1 MILLWLLII
10 LIIGACLSWLFSRWS
25 DNLCRQTALAALAVD
40 WFLVLLLWVLEAGG
54 YPAARPL
61 IEWRGEWIPQI
72 GVSFHLM
79 ADGFSVL
86 LLVLAVLV
94 GFIAVAA
101 SWSEV
106 KQRVGFFHFNL
117 LLTIAG
123 IIGVFISLDLFLF
136 YFFWELMLVPMYFL
150 IFLWGKEKRTRAG
163 LIFFLYTQ
171 AGGLFMLIA
180 ILGLYFAHGQSTGFY
195 SFDYRELLNANIQS
209 PVLAFW
215 LMFGFF
221 IAFAVK
227 LPVVPA
233 HGWLPDAYTEAPT
246 AGSIILSGVMVKTA
260 AYGFLRFLIPL
271 FPAATAR
278 FTTAAFILAAV
289 GILYGAALAFAQK
302 DMKRYIAYSSIN
314 HVGFILLGAFAWN
327 QLALQGVMII
337 ILAHGLGM
345 SGLFL
350 LAGSLEERLQTRDLD
365 SMGGFWNLAP
375 RMGGIG
381 LFFALAALSLPG
393 LANFVGEFLVLLG
406 AYQVNPTLTIIA
418 ASGLVFSATYSL
430 WLVQHIFFGSEPKM
444 RDMPELG
451 LRETVIFGAL
461 MAGIVWLG
469 IYPQSF
475 LRTAAPALETIRS
488 ERGRKFEQAAPSATA
503 SAGNTDTPRVILPAE
518 VVK

>member
-10 LIIGACLSWLFSRWS
+10 LIIGACMSWLFSRWS
-25 DNLCRQTALAALAVD
+25 SDLCRQTALAALAAD
-40 WFLVLLLWVLEAGG
+40 WFLVLLLWVLKAGG
-54 YPAARPL
+54 YPAAQPL
-61 IEWRGEWIPQI
+61 MEWRGEWIPQI
-72 GVSFHLM
+72 GISFHLM

-86 LLVLAVLV
+86 LLVLAVFI

-101 SWSEV
+101 SWNEV
-106 KQRVGFFHFNL
+106 QQRVGFFHFNL

-123 IIGVFISLDLFLF
+123 IIGVFIALDLFLF

-150 IFLWGKEKRTRAG
+150 IFIWGHEKRTRAG

-180 ILGLYFAHGQSTGFY
+180 ILGLYFAHGRSTGFY
-195 SFDYRELLNANIQS
+195 SFDYMELLKANIHS
-209 PVLAFW
+209 PDLAFW

-221 IAFAVK
+221 VAFAVK

-233 HGWLPDAYTEAPT
+233 HGWLPEAYTEAPT

-260 AYGFLRFLIPL
+260 AYGFLRFLMPL
-271 FPAATAR
+271 FPEATAR
-278 FTTAAFILAAV
+278 FATAAFALAAI
-289 GILYGAALAFAQK
+289 GILYGAVLAFAQK

-337 ILAHGLGM
+337 ILAHGLGTA
-345 SGLFL
+345 GLFL
-350 LAGSLEERLQTRDLD
+350 LAGSLEERLRTRDLD
-365 SMGGFWNLAP
+365 TMGGFWNMAP

-406 AYQVNPTLTIIA
+406 AYQVNATLTIIA
-418 ASGLVFSATYSL
+418 AAGLVFSATYSL
-430 WLVQHIFFGSEPKM
+430 LLVQRIFFGAEARTTGVS
-444 RDMPELG
+444 ELG
-451 LRETVIFGAL
+451 FRETVIFAL
-461 MAGIVWLG
+461 LIAGIVWLG

-475 LRTAAPALETIRS
+475 LRTAGPALETIRS
-488 ERGRKFEQAAPSATA
+488 ARGSILQQPVSTTPEGGSDIPRIR
-503 SAGNTDTPRVILPAE
+503 SAGGG
-518 VVK
+518 

>member
-1 MILLWLLII
+1 
-10 LIIGACLSWLFSRWS
+10 LIIGACLSWLLSRWS
-25 DNLCRQTALAALAVD
+25 SDLCRQTALAALAAD
-40 WFLVLLLWVLEAGG
+40 WFLVLLLWVLKAGG
-54 YPAARPL
+54 YSAAQPL
-61 IEWRGEWIPQI
+61 MEWRGEWIPQI
-72 GVSFHLM
+72 GISFHLM

-86 LLVLAVLV
+86 LLVLAVLI

-101 SWSEV
+101 SWNEV
-106 KQRVGFFHFNL
+106 QQRVGFFHFNL

-123 IIGVFISLDLFLF
+123 IIGVFIALDLFLF

-150 IFLWGKEKRTRAG
+150 IFIWGHKKRTRAG

-180 ILGLYFAHGQSTGFY
+180 IIGLYFAHGRSAGFY
-195 SFDYRELLNANIQS
+195 SFDYTELLKANVQS
-209 PVLAFW
+209 PELAFW

-221 IAFAVK
+221 VAFAVK

-260 AYGFLRFLIPL
+260 AYGFIRFLIPL
-271 FPAATAR
+271 FPEATAS
-278 FTTAAFILAAV
+278 FTTAAFILAVV
-289 GILYGAALAFAQK
+289 GILYGAALAFAQR
-302 DMKRYIAYSSIN
+302 DVKRYIAYSSIN

-337 ILAHGLGM
+337 ILAHGLGTG
-345 SGLFL
+345 GLFV
-350 LAGSLEERLQTRDLD
+350 LAGALEERLNTRDLD
-365 SMGGFWNLAP
+365 SMGGFWDIAP

-381 LFFALAALSLPG
+381 LFFALTALSLPG
-393 LANFVGEFLVLLG
+393 LANFVGEFLILLG

-418 ASGLVFSATYSL
+418 ASGLVLSATYSL
-430 WLVQHIFFGSEPKM
+430 WLVQRIFFGPEPKLK
-444 RDMPELG
+444 DMSELG

-461 MAGIVWLG
+461 IAGIVWLG

-475 LRTAAPALETIRS
+475 LRTAGPVLETIRS
-488 ERGRKFEQAAPSATA
+488 ERGATLQQTVPTAPA
-503 SAGNTDTPRVILPAE
+503 SAGASETARVGLPVE
-518 VVK
+518 VDK